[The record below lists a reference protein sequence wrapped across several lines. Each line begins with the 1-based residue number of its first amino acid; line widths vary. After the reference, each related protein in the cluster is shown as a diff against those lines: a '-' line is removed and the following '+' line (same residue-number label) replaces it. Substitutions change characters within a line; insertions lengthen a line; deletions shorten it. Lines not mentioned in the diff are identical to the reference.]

1 MRYVCGASSRSH
13 ARQSEADRYC
23 DHAART
29 RKIGEKTSEKI
40 DEDIPKDSHAHVS
53 RHPGRIPELIGG
65 GGFHITS
72 SLVRRIVGMGQSR
85 IDLRWSLFNLTH
97 FPFDP
102 FDPLDSLEQKRNNV
116 LLMFQYQEEA
126 MLKTFVEEAAALASI
141 ALFVAMIA
149 IWAQLIPQL

>member
-29 RKIGEKTSEKI
+29 RKIGEKTSEKV

-53 RHPGRIPELIGG
+53 RHPGRIPELIGAVVSISRLPWFG
-65 GGFHITS
+65 GS
-72 SLVRRIVGMGQSR
+72 WEWAGQE
-85 IDLRWSLFNLTH
+85 LTAGVTLQA
-97 FPFDP
+97 
-102 FDPLDSLEQKRNNV
+102 DPLDSLEQKGNNV